1 MARSP
6 GNLCDSAELTCTALD
21 ARARVHSPAFSGACA
36 RCSRSRMRMP
46 CTPGSFGV
54 LVLKTQKSPR
64 WNRGCAIGV
73 ACDDAR
79 KKSGKRGEQ
88 SGAGE
93 ARGKAE
99 FPPAV
104 APPKHIR
111 SQDQISFLLEVA
123 PRVRAD
129 ASICAIRHGVDP
141 VTRDVLSAWKES
153 GVSK

>member
-1 MARSP
+1 M
-6 GNLCDSAELTCTALD
+6 
-21 ARARVHSPAFSGACA
+21 
-36 RCSRSRMRMP
+36 
-46 CTPGSFGV
+46 
-54 LVLKTQKSPR
+54 
-64 WNRGCAIGV
+64 
-73 ACDDAR
+73 
-79 KKSGKRGEQ
+79 SGKRGEQ

-111 SQDQISFLLEVA
+111 SQDQIPFLLMVA

-129 ASICAIRHGVDP
+129 ARMCAIQHGVDP

-153 GVSK
+153 GVSNLWHGRGPQCGCVMLQLPGTCLGATASNGCQEGCEEGREEGGEEVSAGAWGLSNRGSRMVFYGCSESVPGRAGHELHRFA